1 MLNPPPNCESYWRML
16 VAKSEAEGCW
26 QNLTKITHNYLS
38 DYGFLF
44 KTFQFPANIIL
55 FVCFVLFF
63 IDFILLFKTYYHI
76 LLFDVYFTIVHNTFA
91 VSLYLLIHLS
101 ICKILLQVDLSVHE
115 TRAELYPAGEI
126 TLPEGSRWIF
136 THFHQ
141 CILCMLCIF
150 VIYIDY
156 FAGREPLDSH
166 SFSFWTTAY
175 FAYFAYRSYW
185 SCVFI
190 IAYFA

>member
-1 MLNPPPNCESYWRML
+1 M
-16 VAKSEAEGCW
+16 
-26 QNLTKITHNYLS
+26 
-38 DYGFLF
+38 
-44 KTFQFPANIIL
+44 
-55 FVCFVLFF
+55 
-63 IDFILLFKTYYHI
+63 
-76 LLFDVYFTIVHNTFA
+76 FDVYFTIVHNTFA

-175 FAYFAYRSYW
+175 FAYSILCIPIILIMRIHHCILCIEIILTISIMAHLAYMQG
-185 SCVFI
+185 VQ
-190 IAYFA
+190 